1 MIPQILRMAGQRLLP
16 IIAPSGV
23 KQFAREAAQGA
34 ALNLAVEQGLP
45 LALGQEGR
53 PLPESIL
60 RSASIGLLGGP
71 TERAVLG
78 GAKQMFPGLS
88 AIEGRATQRLAGMGV
103 PSAVAGGVAGLA
115 ASAGKLGLGTL
126 GQTAFVEPISRAVT
140 GAVFPEG
147 FGGGRNMQTGIQA
160 DMVGAAVAPQLTPGS
175 MSSGMMDPA
184 EIEHRRQL
192 ELIYARN
199 YKFPSYIHHVSQ
211 SSPDPFAIANQML
224 NVPTTHYL

>member
-1 MIPQILRMAGQRLLP
+1 MIPQLLRMAGQRLLP

-71 TERAVLG
+71 AERAVLG

-88 AIEGRATQRLAGMGV
+88 AIEGKATQRLAGMGV
-103 PSAVAGGVAGLA
+103 PAAVASGAAGIA

-126 GQTAFVEPISRAVT
+126 GQAAFVEPISSAVT
-140 GAVFPEG
+140 RTVFPEG
-147 FGGGRNMQTGIQA
+147 FGGGQNVQTGAQA
-160 DMVGAAVAPQLTPGS
+160 DIAGAAVAPQLTPGA
-175 MSSGMMDPA
+175 MSSGMIDPA
-184 EIEHRRQL
+184 ETAHRRQL

-211 SSPDPFAIANQML
+211 STQNPFEIANQMV
-224 NVPTTHYL
+224 NVPTVNYF

>member
-1 MIPQILRMAGQRLLP
+1 MIANVLRMAGQRLLP
-16 IIAPSGV
+16 IIAPAGA

-71 TERAVLG
+71 AERVVVG
-78 GAKQMFPGLS
+78 GAKRMFPGLS
-88 AIEGRATQRLAGMGV
+88 TLEGRATQRLAGMGV
-103 PSAVAGGVAGLA
+103 PAAVATGAAGLA

-126 GQTAFVEPISRAVT
+126 GQVGLVEPISTAVT
-140 GAVFPEG
+140 RTVFPEG
-147 FGGGRNMQTGIQA
+147 FGGGRNMQTGMQA
-160 DMVGAAVAPQLTPGS
+160 DIAGATVAPQLAQGS
-175 MSSGMMDPA
+175 VPTGPMDPA
-184 EIEHRRQL
+184 EIEHRRKL
-192 ELIYARN
+192 DLIYARN

-211 SSPDPFAIANQML
+211 ATQNPFEIANQMV
-224 NVPTTHYL
+224 NVPTVNYF